1 MNNLKPSSER
11 PFARC
16 NPNGAAGKTLCVVH
30 PKPKLKPCTINRA
43 LHAPYGVTTYRS
55 RPRGKTPLPRGEAV
69 LESKERL
76 CLCNGGGPP
85 KEVSRDDDGS
95 SSSGS
100 GSSEVASRTRPR
112 LFEAPVTRAPLR
124 GRQECRTNV
133 GGQSED
139 RRGDESEAYKEQYVY
154 DQDRHLDVAMVAVW
168 AGACANPHGVA
179 ARLKPLEALAQ
190 LEFELLFFSEGH
202 VGAGERPYE

>member
-1 MNNLKPSSER
+1 M
-11 PFARC
+11 
-16 NPNGAAGKTLCVVH
+16 
-30 PKPKLKPCTINRA
+30 
-43 LHAPYGVTTYRS
+43 
-55 RPRGKTPLPRGEAV
+55 PRGEAV

-85 KEVSRDDDGS
+85 KEISRDDDGS
-95 SSSGS
+95 SSCGS
-100 GSSEVASRTRPR
+100 GSSELASRTRPR
-112 LFEAPVTRAPLR
+112 LFEAPVRAQLR
-124 GRQECRTNV
+124 GRRECKTNA

-190 LEFELLFFSEGH
+190 LELELLFFSGGQD
-202 VGAGERPYE
+202 VRARERPYE